1 MYPTLLQLMGLDN
14 YEWKGMGQS
23 ILDLNKPAYAI
34 SSMTNY
40 VTGDTTGVDKDV
52 MDNIANAR
60 KISDKIIAKDYFGR

>member
-1 MYPTLLQLMGLDN
+1 
-14 YEWKGMGQS
+14 
-23 ILDLNKPAYAI
+23 
-34 SSMTNY
+34 MTNY